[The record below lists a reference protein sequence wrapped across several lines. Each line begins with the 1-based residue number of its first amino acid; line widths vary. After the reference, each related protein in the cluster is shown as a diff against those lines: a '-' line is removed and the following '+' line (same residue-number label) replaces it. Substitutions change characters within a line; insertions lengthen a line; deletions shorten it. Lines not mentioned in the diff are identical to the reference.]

1 MFGHLCPL
9 TLGRVMALAVT
20 TITLI
25 RGDGIGPEIMDAA
38 VELIEATGARLQW
51 EEKPAGTAAIE
62 RFGAPLPQET
72 IESVRKTGIAFKGP
86 LMTPV
91 GGGFRSVNVALRQE
105 LDLYAN
111 VRPARKMK
119 GVISRFEDV
128 DLVVVRENTQ
138 GLYSGIEYHV
148 DPKKEA
154 AHAISIVS
162 RYASERCIRFA
173 FEFARA
179 NKRKRV
185 TLVHKANI
193 LKLTT
198 GLFLR
203 VGRELA
209 EQYPD
214 IEFNDRIIDNMSMQL
229 VLNPSQFD
237 VIVTT
242 NLFGD
247 ILSDLVSGLIGGL
260 GVAPSGNYGADV
272 AIFEAIHGTAPDIAG
287 QGKANPTAVSLSG
300 ALMLRHVGYGEEA
313 TGLEMAIREVIAEGQ
328 TVTPDLGGT
337 ATTRDFCNAVKQ
349 RLTAGV

>member
-1 MFGHLCPL
+1 M
-9 TLGRVMALAVT
+9 T
-20 TITLI
+20 TVTLI

-38 VELIEATGARLQW
+38 VEIIEATGAKLTW

-72 IESVRKTGIAFKGP
+72 IESIRTNGLAFKGP

-105 LDLYAN
+105 LDLHAN
-111 VRPARKMK
+111 VRPAKKMK
-119 GVISRFEDV
+119 GVVSRFDDV
-128 DLVVVRENTQ
+128 DLVVIRENTQ

-148 DPKKEA
+148 DPKREA
-154 AHAISIVS
+154 AHAISIIS
-162 RYASERCIRFA
+162 KFASERIVRFA

-179 NKRKRV
+179 NKRKKV

-203 VGRELA
+203 VGREVS

-214 IEFNDRIIDNMSMQL
+214 IEFNDRIVDNMSMQL
-229 VLNPSQFD
+229 VLDPNQFD

-260 GVAPSGNYGADV
+260 GVAPSGNYGDDV

-300 ALMLRHVGYGEEA
+300 AMLLRHVGYPTEA
-313 TGLEMAIREVIAEGQ
+313 QELEDAIRKVVADGQ
-328 TVTPDLGGT
+328 KVTPDLGGS
-337 ATTRDFCNAVKQ
+337 ATTQEFCRTVKDI
-349 RLTAGV
+349 LSAGS